1 MSIDTQAD
9 QRRHTH
15 PAPPRM
21 PPDVEPITQPLVFT
35 HRPLSDVEVAVLR
48 TMRPAGDLYVHE
60 PDLSL
65 HVISMALAA
74 ISGALVG
81 FVIRGLL

>member
-1 MSIDTQAD
+1 M
-9 QRRHTH
+9 TH
-15 PAPPRM
+15 SP
-21 PPDVEPITQPLVFT
+21 QPLDHVPIFA
-35 HRPLSDVEVAVLR
+35 HRPLSDAEVAY
-48 TMRPAGDLYVHE
+48 MRAQNDSWYGGVHPE
-60 PDLSL
+60 PDRSL